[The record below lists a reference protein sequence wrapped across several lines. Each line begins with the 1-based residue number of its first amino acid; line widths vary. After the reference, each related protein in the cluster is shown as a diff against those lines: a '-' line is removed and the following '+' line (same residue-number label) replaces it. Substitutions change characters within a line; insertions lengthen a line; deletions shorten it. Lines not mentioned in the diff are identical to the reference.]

1 MGVYSNNRIDSIAD
15 VQVEAATGYDDVT
28 GVQIAMIESYQNDLA
43 IFEGT
48 IRNDMQEASM
58 KAEGLDEG
66 AVMSFSEGAISDL
79 VGKIKAFFVKLWAKI
94 KGIFTS
100 FMANFDSVFM
110 KSNKEFVNKYK
121 KDVFSGKDLHGLKV
135 KIRPHASGAISGIS
149 KIEGE
154 VANDIT
160 PSLVNSGTIESIEK
174 EIEDFNQDEY
184 ICSIL
189 NKTITPALN
198 LSSAS
203 DYDKDATDALYD
215 DAEEV
220 ENPDVNPVATKLLN
234 SDAALKDAKKAKVE
248 MDKLMSKIVSNLQ
261 KAQTETSKKFPVGA
275 NASVSYNQHDINDD
289 GSTTATAH
297 TGNKE
302 EISKYQKAL
311 SLASRKASAVQTA
324 MLKFTGFVIKIT
336 KFEISQN
343 RKIFAAAVAYHRK
356 KNESSLIE
364 GMMELA
370 DHEMD
375 VVYGE

>member
-1 MGVYSNNRIDSIAD
+1 MGVYSNNRIDSIAN

-100 FMANFDSVFM
+100 FMAKFDSVFM

-135 KIRPHASGAISGIS
+135 KIRPHASGAISVI

-154 VANDIT
+154 VVNDIA
-160 PSLVNSGTIESIEK
+160 PNLVNSGTIESIEK

-203 DYDKDATDALYD
+203 DYDKDAMDALYD
-215 DAEEV
+215 EAEEV
-220 ENPDVNPVATKLLN
+220 ENPDVNAVATKLLN
-234 SDAALKDAKKAKVE
+234 SDAALKDAKKAKVD

-261 KAQTETSKKFPVGA
+261 KAQTETSKKFPVSGT
-275 NASVSYNQHDINDD
+275 ASVSYNQHGINGDD
-289 GSTTATAH
+289 GSTTAAAH

-324 MLKFTGFVIKIT
+324 MLKFTGFVIKTT
-336 KFEISQN
+336 KFEISQD